1 MQEMQY
7 YFWHMQYRSSYYC
20 SEKRR
25 NKKKGK
31 TGGWSKNLGQFIKTT
46 RPPIVLAYEIFLPSK
61 SMSNKSRKRGKPV

>member
-20 SEKRR
+20 SEKKR
-25 NKKKGK
+25 KKKGK

-46 RPPIVLAYEIFLPSK
+46 RPPIVLAYNGDLP
-61 SMSNKSRKRGKPV
+61 PF